1 LVCLLCAPS
10 CCLLHGTHQRRFFVS
25 PGTPQLARFSPQSSH
40 IPVGIWLL
48 MRGGAWPACL
58 RAACV
63 LAGWLLQASCGAGW
77 LHGCLILRLRP
88 LAAGALPA
96 AGWLLLLFPL
106 FRLFDER
113 SRTPNAL
120 RALRHP
126 PPLLHLASY
135 TRTLPAPP

>member
-1 LVCLLCAPS
+1 MGKGLP
-10 CCLLHGTHQRRFFVS
+10 GGRRQAGRIDYRTE
-25 PGTPQLARFSPQSSH
+25 PNSSVL
-40 IPVGIWLL
+40 PD
-48 MRGGAWPACL
+48 R
-58 RAACV
+58 RRRACV